1 VKNCLLSSLPRLW
14 NRRRETFTCTDFG
27 LDVEVTE
34 KNT

>member
-27 LDVEVTE
+27 LGVEVAE